1 MPTREEMQSLAQD
14 IVSSYEDRVAGI
26 GELRQTVKTDLK
38 EFRDSRTAMGKEL
51 RADLA
56 RSVADRKA
64 AVSTQLKELDAA
76 HAATSKELKA
86 DLAKVRPGLLEED
99 RKRRSETSEFRG
111 ELGRVVAE
119 GKAAVKARLK
129 GFDSAHNA
137 MSREMRAEL
146 ARGRQA
152 LAEGEKKRQG
162 EARQFRGELTSVV
175 AEGKAAARARLKEFA
190 DIQGGARDEW
200 QKLTNTMQAKRGA
213 LVVEVRPPEAVA
225 PPPVEEVAPPPPVE
239 EIAEEEAV
247 AHAEVAEVTPEIA
260 VLRDQVFEYLA
271 NHPDGTRL
279 VELEEEFG
287 LARIQMARVVRN
299 LTDENKVEKRGL
311 LYFAI

>member
-1 MPTREEMQSLAQD
+1 MPTKEEMRTLTD
-14 IVSSYEDRVAGI
+14 EIVRSYEDRISGI

-38 EFRDSRTAMGKEL
+38 EFQDSRTAMGKEL

-56 RSVADRKA
+56 KSVADRRA
-64 AVSTQLKELDAA
+64 AVSTQLEELDAA
-76 HAATSKELKA
+76 HAAMSRELRDDLAKVRPALEDEDRKRQSETREFMGELGKAVAQGKIAVKTQLKEFDDAHAAMSRELRA
-86 DLAKVRPGLLEED
+86 DLAKVRPALEEED
-99 RKRRSETSEFRG
+99 R
-111 ELGRVVAE
+111 
-119 GKAAVKARLK
+119 
-129 GFDSAHNA
+129 
-137 MSREMRAEL
+137 
-146 ARGRQA
+146 
-152 LAEGEKKRQG
+152 KRQG

-200 QKLTNTMQAKRGA
+200 QKLTNTMQAKRGT

-279 VELEEEFG
+279 VELEGEFG